1 MLNHYSYINQNKISR
16 VPQGAAL
23 FELSI
28 LLLKQQFF
36 CPTFIFRYVK
46 MIERVKITMNINLIS
61 NILINMFQ
69 SILLIVFSCLY
80 IQNGRRKLMLGFLF
94 SIILCLEVTIFNYF
108 AVYESLLSG
117 CYILTVLLFM
127 YLIDGTNIWNSLVFD
142 LLMFIVLTVSADL
155 TLFFLSLSE
164 HQNIAEY
171 VTLNTNILLRST
183 ICTLIFAV
191 LVGIII
197 AFSKTIN
204 FVKTKYDWL
213 FSLIFLIIYV
223 SIAST
228 TYIVFN
234 YSIYSAYIII
244 GDITELVV
252 AIVLYYL
259 FCLNA
264 SDHEKEKEYMLL
276 NTQLEAVKQL
286 ADEKNSNDQ
295 EIRIIKHDL
304 ENQYQIL
311 DSYLEK
317 GDIASCRDIIHQYET
332 KLEDMPINVH
342 TGFTA
347 IDAILSIKLSAAR
360 KDGIDTFSSVSISQL
375 SKEKEYCIA
384 ALLANLLDNAHENIS
399 KANKQ
404 IIVKIWQDDKIIIKV
419 ENTTDNLSGSLRTSK
434 SDPINHGL
442 GLQSVKSLI
451 NRYKGSIDIIQDSG
465 RFFVVIHI

>member
-1 MLNHYSYINQNKISR
+1 MNSN
-16 VPQGAAL
+16 
-23 FELSI
+23 
-28 LLLKQQFF
+28 LL
-36 CPTFIFRYVK
+36 
-46 MIERVKITMNINLIS
+46 S

-69 SILLIVFSCLY
+69 SILLIIFPCLY
-80 IQNGRRKLMLGFLF
+80 IQNGRRKLMFGFLF
-94 SIILCLEVTIFNYF
+94 SVILCLEVTILNNFT
-108 AVYESLLSG
+108 VYESFMSG
-117 CYILTVLLFM
+117 CYILTILLFM

-142 LLMFIVLTVSADL
+142 LLMFIILTVSADL

-171 VTLNTNILLRST
+171 VALNTNIFLRST
-183 ICTLIFAV
+183 ICTIIFAV

-213 FSLIFLIIYV
+213 FALIFFILYL
-223 SIAST
+223 SIVST

-234 YSIYSAYIII
+234 DSIHSGYILI
-244 GDITELVV
+244 GNITEL
-252 AIVLYYL
+252 AATIVLYYL

-286 ADEKNSNDQ
+286 SAEKNSNDQ

-317 GDIASCRDIIHQYET
+317 GDIISCRQIIHQYET
-332 KLEDMPINVH
+332 KLEGMPVSVH

-360 KDGIDTFSSVSISQL
+360 KDGIDTFSSVAISQL

-399 KANKQ
+399 KVNKQ
-404 IIVKIWQDDKIIIKV
+404 ITVKIWQDDKIFIKV
-419 ENTTDNLSGSLRTSK
+419 ENTTDNLSESLSTNK

-451 NRYKGSIDIIQDSG
+451 NRYNGSIDIIQDKG

>member
-1 MLNHYSYINQNKISR
+1 
-16 VPQGAAL
+16 
-23 FELSI
+23 
-28 LLLKQQFF
+28 
-36 CPTFIFRYVK
+36 
-46 MIERVKITMNINLIS
+46 MNINLIS

-171 VTLNTNILLRST
+171 VALNTNILLRST
-183 ICTLIFAV
+183 ICTIIFAV

-213 FSLIFLIIYV
+213 FALIFFILYL
-223 SIAST
+223 SIVST

-234 YSIYSAYIII
+234 YSVYSAYIIMGNI
-244 GDITELVV
+244 AELVV

-259 FCLNA
+259 FCLNV

-286 ADEKNSNDQ
+286 ADEKNSNDK

-304 ENQYQIL
+304 LNQYQIL

-317 GDIASCRDIIHQYET
+317 KDIDSCRTIIHQYET
-332 KLEDMPINVH
+332 KLEEMQVSVH

-360 KDGIDTFSSVSISQL
+360 KDGIDTFSSVSL
-375 SKEKEYCIA
+375 SELTKEKEYCIA

-399 KANKQ
+399 VSNKQ
-404 IIVKIWQDDKIIIKV
+404 IIVKIWQEDKICIKV
-419 ENTTDNLSGSLRTSK
+419 ENTTDNQSRLLNTSK
-434 SDPINHGL
+434 SDTINHGL

-451 NRYKGSIDIIQDSG
+451 NRYKGSIDIIQNG
-465 RFFVVIHI
+465 GKFFVMIHI